1 MKIVAAANPNAIKTV
16 RELFEAYARELKVD
30 LCFQNFA
37 EELAHLPGKYSAPNG
52 RLLLAYTTDGEVAGC
67 VAMRPLEARVC
78 EMKRL
83 FVRPEFRRG
92 GVARALVAQIM
103 NEAHAAGY
111 QFMRLDTLPALTAAI
126 ALYEQFGFYRCAP
139 YYETPLGSTVFFEAH
154 LH

>member
-1 MKIVAAANPNAIKTV
+1 MKIVAAANPMAIKTA
-16 RELFEAYARELKVD
+16 RDLFEEYARELKID

-37 EELAHLPGKYSAPNG
+37 EELAGLPGKYAAPNG
-52 RLLLAYTTDGEVAGC
+52 RLLLAYTGEGAVAGC
-67 VAMRPLEARVC
+67 VAMRPLGARVC

-83 FVRPEFRRG
+83 FVRPQFRRE

-111 QFMRLDTLPALTAAI
+111 RTMRLDTLPEMTAAI
-126 ALYEQFGFYRCAP
+126 ALYEQFGFYRCNP
-139 YYETPLGSTVFFEAH
+139 YYQTPLASTVFFEVQ